1 MLLSKS
7 LLGWV
12 ARIRDKKK
20 LQKNM
25 VKAFLYFRMRLITK
39 SLFCI
44 KKNSLRNRAIREF
57 VIRRLAREK
66 VKSKVQVFGAFK

>member
-12 ARIRDKKK
+12 ARIRDKKR

-44 KKNSLRNRAIREF
+44 KRNSIRNRGIKEF
-57 VIRRLAREK
+57 VIRRLAKEK
-66 VKSKVQVFGAFK
+66 MRSKL